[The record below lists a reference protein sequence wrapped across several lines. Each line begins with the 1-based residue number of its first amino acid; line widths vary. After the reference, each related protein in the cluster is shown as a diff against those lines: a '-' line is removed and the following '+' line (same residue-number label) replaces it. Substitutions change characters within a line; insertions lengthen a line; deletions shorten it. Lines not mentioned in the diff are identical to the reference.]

1 MTVTTAD
8 PVRIAMWSGP
18 RNISTAMLRS
28 FGNRPDCAVI
38 DEPFYAAYLAET
50 GLLHPMRYEVL
61 ASQPT
66 DWRRVVRTLLGPVP
80 DGQDIFY
87 QKHMTHHM
95 LDSIDHSWM
104 AQCRNAFLIRSADH
118 VLNSYRARRDTVTLE
133 DIGYRQQA
141 ELFDIECDRLG
152 TAPPV
157 IDAED
162 LLANPPGLL
171 KALCRALE
179 IPFRAEMLRWPA
191 GPRPTDGVWA
201 PAWYGAVE
209 QSTCFA
215 APAPP
220 SPAPKLEAQLRRIAE
235 LAHPFYEHLKRHRLA
250 AAASDMAPGTVVP

>member
-50 GLLHPMRYEVL
+50 GLLHPMRDAVL
-61 ASQPT
+61 ASQPA
-66 DWRRVVRTLLGPVP
+66 DWRQVVHTLLGPVP
-80 DGQDIFY
+80 NGRAIFY

-95 LDSIDHSWM
+95 LGSIGRAWM
-104 AQCRNAFLIRSADH
+104 PQCHNAFLIRRAEY
-118 VLNSYRARRDTVTLE
+118 VLRSYRARRDTVTLE

-141 ELFDIECDRLG
+141 ELFDAECDRLG
-152 TAPPV
+152 TPPLV

-171 KALCRALE
+171 KALCDALK

-201 PAWYGAVE
+201 PAWYGTVE

-215 APAPP
+215 APGPGSSTA
-220 SPAPKLEAQLRRIAE
+220 ALEDPLLRIAE
-235 LAHPFYEHLKRHRLA
+235 QARPFYEHLKRYRLA
-250 AAASDMAPGTVVP
+250 ASACDHGP

>member
-1 MTVTTAD
+1 MTATTAE

-18 RNISTAMLRS
+18 RNISTAMMRS

-50 GLLHPMRYEVL
+50 GLAHPMRDEVL
-61 ASQPT
+61 GAQPT
-66 DWRRVVRTLLGPVP
+66 DWQQVVCTLLGPVP
-80 DGQDIFY
+80 GGRDIFY

-95 LDSIDHSWM
+95 LGSIGRGWM
-104 AQCRNAFLIRSADH
+104 AQCRNAFLIRRAEP
-118 VLNSYRARRDTVTLE
+118 VLSSYRARRDIVTLE

-141 ELFDIECDRLG
+141 ELFDAECDRLG

-162 LLANPPGLL
+162 LLADPPGLL
-171 KALCRALE
+171 KALCGALK
-179 IPFRAEMLRWPA
+179 IPFRPEMLRWPA
-191 GPRPTDGVWA
+191 GQRPTDGVWA

-215 APAPP
+215 APARP
-220 SPAPKLEAQLRRIAE
+220 SSVAALEAPLLRIAE
-235 LAHPFYEHLKRHRLA
+235 LARPFYEQLKRYRLTA
-250 AAASDMAPGTVVP
+250 FPSG